1 MKFVQLSDARANF
14 AQLFDEVEAGETLV
28 ITRGEASSKPAEPSD
43 AEARKKWLAAMRDLR
58 DLKKGAG
65 LATIDE
71 LLKWREEARQADRKR
86 WKAPKLW
93 TDMVRPRDLTNSR
106 RLSGWGD

>member
-28 ITRGEASSKPAEPSD
+28 ITRGDSAAKPARESSEED
-43 AEARKKWLAAMRDLR
+43 RQKWITAMRDLR

-65 LATIDE
+65 LATIEE
-71 LLKWREEARQADRKR
+71 LLRWREEARQADRKR
-86 WKAPKLW
+86 AKAPTLW
-93 TDMVRPRDLTNSR
+93 TDVTPRRKATGAR
-106 RLSGWGD
+106 GISGSDY

>member
-14 AQLFDEVEAGETLV
+14 AQLFDEVESGETLV
-28 ITRGEASSKPAEPSD
+28 ITRGDVSAKSAEPSD
-43 AEARKKWLAAMRDLR
+43 AAAKKKWLEAMRDLR

-65 LATIDE
+65 LATIEE

-86 WKAPKLW
+86 WRAPKLW
-93 TDMVRPRDLTNSR
+93 TDLVRPRPVTNARS
-106 RLSGWGD
+106 LSS

>member
-28 ITRGEASSKPAEPSD
+28 ITRGDASEKSAEPSD
-43 AEARKKWLAAMRDLR
+43 AQAKKKWLEAMRDLR

-65 LATIDE
+65 LATIEE

-86 WKAPKLW
+86 WRAPKLW
-93 TDMVRPRDLTNSR
+93 TDMVRPREVTNAR
-106 RLSGWGD
+106 RISG